1 MCIPAGDLQ
10 HTLYLNSPEDVVELS
25 EKADLAT
32 DDMMDPT
39 AVATSVYLPKVCARP
54 GSLIFAT
61 ALSASADACLPFLE
75 IVFRLA
81 SLPEGC
87 R

>member
-32 DDMMDPT
+32 DDMIDS
-39 AVATSVYLPKVCARP
+39 TSAAPSMYLPKVGGTP
-54 GSLIFAT
+54 G
-61 ALSASADACLPFLE
+61 ALY
-75 IVFRLA
+75 
-81 SLPEGC
+81 
-87 R
+87 